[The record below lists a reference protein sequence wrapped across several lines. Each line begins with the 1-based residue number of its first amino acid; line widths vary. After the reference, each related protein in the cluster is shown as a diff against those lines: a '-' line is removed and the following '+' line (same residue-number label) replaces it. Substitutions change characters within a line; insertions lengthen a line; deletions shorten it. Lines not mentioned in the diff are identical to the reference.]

1 MKLAIPKKLTQY
13 LFRGYLVLSAALMV
27 WTLSDSESFDLTI
40 LFTVDKL
47 TWAIGFYAIFRL
59 AFNKVTRFGTYWL
72 IYLAC
77 AAAWDVYSFAS
88 GFEFD
93 SQLPLQFWLTVL
105 LAMLVL
111 LVPQYLGIYLYAKNY
126 NTRRN

>member
-1 MKLAIPKKLTQY
+1 MLSRIPKGVTQY
-13 LFRGYLVLSAALMV
+13 LFRGYLLLSAGLML
-27 WTLSDSESFDLTI
+27 WTLSDLESREPETI
-40 LFTVDKL
+40 FSIDHV

-59 AFNKVTRFGTYWL
+59 AFDKTTRFGIYWL

-77 AAAWDVYSFAS
+77 AACWDIYSFAS
-88 GFEFD
+88 VFEFD
-93 SQLPLQFWLTVL
+93 SQLPLQFWLTAL

-126 NTRRN
+126 NERSK